1 MVKSFRWEII
11 PMEGESFFVMTATD
25 SILSAAVAFEED
37 HGNDTS
43 IYGIRKAAVI
53 NEFEEA
59 I

>member
-1 MVKSFRWEII
+1 MNESFRWEII

-25 SILSAAVAFEED
+25 SVLSAARIYEESYGTD
-37 HGNDTS
+37 IS
-43 IYGIRKAAVI
+43 VYGIRKAAVI